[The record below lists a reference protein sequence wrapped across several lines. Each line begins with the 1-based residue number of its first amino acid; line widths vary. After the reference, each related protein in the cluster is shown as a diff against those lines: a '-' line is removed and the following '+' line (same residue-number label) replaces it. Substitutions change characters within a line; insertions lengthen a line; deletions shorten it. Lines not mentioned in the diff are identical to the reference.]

1 MQRMRKVKRVL
12 AILLAALMVVGL
24 FGLKT
29 GAKAE
34 ASDYL
39 YELSAPQV
47 GPSGVI
53 TYDYQDG
60 IYDNGKSVLFQVI
73 VRPAIDND
81 KYEAVFSDTVGNMMW
96 SSLDTMPLDEN
107 NPDAATLIG
116 LRGNTFSFGNPDS
129 GVMTVNIV
137 EKDKAPEEAEV
148 VGTISVNMEFFNSGE
163 TSKVTFDG
171 NGGYVNAD
179 KEESMDIE
187 VNNGDAI
194 GKIADLQPEYVDASK
209 TFVGWQIDGKG
220 TVYYN
225 IETGNPQQPSVYVYS
240 PIGDVTFKA
249 YWADNCEI
257 TFATD
262 SGKITSYSSTVSK
275 LNKVEDKEVSF
286 FCPSGEKCFC
296 NVDVTALGK
305 ILTGWQVG
313 DTDEIIPIGLLYS
326 FTPTEDTTLNAVF
339 EDAYTITYVSDEG
352 YLKGEADLKE
362 ISMTIPKG
370 TKIGQNPPSR
380 SPVVTGREGYV
391 LAYWVDQATGKKYTA
406 NELNSIGGGDPVFP
420 TSDMTFKAEWKP
432 EHTWAVKEVI
442 KEATCTEAGS
452 QLMYCTDDG
461 CTKTKIEEIPP
472 KGHTVVI
479 DQGVAPTKT
488 KTGLTTGSHC
498 SVCGAILKPQT
509 VVPKITDD
517 GSGSSS
523 DPKPWTAPVYSNEW
537 VDGKWYNAD
546 GTQTY
551 KGTLTW
557 MQNATGWWVEDSE
570 GWFPTSQWQK
580 IDGKW
585 YYFCADGYMDYSE
598 YRDGCWLGADGA
610 WVESYS
616 GGHWMTNG
624 TGWWY
629 EDNSGWYP
637 ADQYL
642 WIDGTK
648 YWFGSDGYWA

>member
-1 MQRMRKVKRVL
+1 MQRMGKVKRVL

-39 YELSAPQV
+39 YKLSAPQV

-60 IYDNGKSVLFQVI
+60 IYDNEKTVLFQVI
-73 VRPAIDND
+73 VRPAIDKD
-81 KYEAVFSDTVGNMMW
+81 KYDVGFEPIVGNMMW
-96 SSLDTMPLDEN
+96 GSLEPMPLDEN
-107 NPDAATLIG
+107 NPDDATLLG
-116 LRGNTFSFGNPDS
+116 FRGNTFSFGNPDS

-137 EKDKAPEEAEV
+137 DKSTKEV

-187 VNNGDAI
+187 VNNGSTI
-194 GKIADLQPEYVDASK
+194 GKIEGLQPEYKDDSK
-209 TFVGWQIDGKG
+209 TFVGWKDSKDNLYYMID
-220 TVYYN
+220 V
-225 IETGNPQQPSVYVYS
+225 GNPQQKSVYDIE
-240 PIGDVTFKA
+240 PKGDMTIKA
-249 YWADNCEI
+249 YWVDNCEI

-296 NVDVTALGK
+296 NVSVTAQGK
-305 ILTGWQVG
+305 ILVGWKIG
-313 DTDEIIPIGLLYS
+313 DTNEMIMSGREYEFIP
-326 FTPTEDTTLNAVF
+326 TQDTTLNAVF
-339 EDAYTITYVSDEG
+339 EDAYSLTFVSDEG
-352 YLKGEADLKE
+352 YLRGEADLKE
-362 ISMTIPKG
+362 LTISIPKD
-370 TKIGQNPPSR
+370 TRIGLHPTYR
-380 SPVVTGREGYV
+380 SPVLSGREGYV
-391 LAYWVDQATGKKYTA
+391 LAYWVDQATGAKYTDSQ
-406 NELNSIGGGDPVFP
+406 LNSLHGETPVIP
-420 TSDMTFKAEWKP
+420 TSDMTFKSEWKP

-523 DPKPWTAPVYSNEW
+523 DSKPWTAPVYSNEW

-551 KGTLTW
+551 KGTLSW

-648 YWFGSDGYWA
+648 YWFGSDGYWAYAA